1 MSFKPYETEIV
12 AHVSTNIDSDVV
24 FIDYTEDV
32 KDVEYVS

>member
-1 MSFKPYETEIV
+1 MSFKSYETEIV
-12 AHVSTNIDSDVV
+12 AHVSTNIDLDVA